1 MNHGIEN
8 NDTDQKNENLE
19 QLFWYIGNVARK
31 NIGGIVSGIGN
42 IDKLLYYISLGAKE
56 EKSLELDHLS
66 IMKGG
71 LRHASV
77 AETLSFRILQIVAQD
92 FSGDKLSEV
101 LP

>member
-1 MNHGIEN
+1 MIRIERLKILN
-8 NDTDQKNENLE
+8 NCSGTSVTLPERTWAELFQALEILTSYCTKYRLE
-19 QLFWYIGNVARK
+19 QRK
-31 NIGGIVSGIGN
+31 
-42 IDKLLYYISLGAKE
+42 

-77 AETLSFRILQIVAQD
+77 AETSSFRILQIFAQD

-101 LP
+101 LH

>member
-1 MNHGIEN
+1 M
-8 NDTDQKNENLE
+8 K
-19 QLFWYIGNVARK
+19 
-31 NIGGIVSGIGN
+31 
-42 IDKLLYYISLGAKE
+42 
-56 EKSLELDHLS
+56 EKSLELDHVS

-77 AETLSFRILQIVAQD
+77 AETLSFSILQIFAQV